1 MEQTPRRLV
10 GGDIDGFI
18 RPRPKLPKD
27 LVDSNFIRPKTSLH
41 EPVRPEKPVSQ
52 ITSQP
57 KTFSSFGQPN
67 ELNSFQ
73 PLITKRLS
81 RKHKAKKSRLK
92 RWQNWSLR
100 KKVFMTVLAFLLVG
114 FSLGA
119 YYGASVVAS
128 LDKAFHGNVFSDVHA
143 LFSSTVLK
151 GEAQGR
157 VNILVAG
164 DSVDDPG
171 HLGAQLSDSI
181 MVLSI
186 NTRNHT
192 AFLLSIPRD
201 LWVYIPQFNSYQKI
215 NAANDISINTLQQ
228 IVQTDLGIPIDY
240 SVLVDYGAFRDAVDA
255 VGGITIDIQS
265 PDPRGLYDAYTHLK
279 LPNGEVTL
287 TGQEALNLARAR
299 GDGSAGDVSY
309 GFPGTDFTRTMY
321 QRKMVIA
328 IVKKADTIGVLAN
341 PIKISSLVN
350 AVGTNV
356 KTDLTLQDVL
366 RLAQI
371 GRSLN
376 LNSIGSYTYS
386 STSTGTPKSQA
397 LLTDYTDPS
406 SGEES
411 LIPSAGIGQYG
422 QLQNYYQQLTSSDPI
437 VKEDA
442 SIVILNGTNVNGL
455 AKKAEGILQANKL
468 TNITIANANSNYA
481 QTMIVNQS
489 NGQAPATR
497 TLLQNLF
504 PGTITT
510 STSSSK
516 EAEEANNYTAQFVV
530 ILGQN
535 SANIKQP

>member
-1 MEQTPRRLV
+1 MEQTSRRLV

-41 EPVRPEKPVSQ
+41 EPVRLEKPVSQ
-52 ITSQP
+52 ITLQP
-57 KTFSSFGQPN
+57 KTFSSTDQPN
-67 ELNSFQ
+67 QVNSFQ

-309 GFPGTDFTRTMY
+309 GFLGTDFTRTMY

-422 QLQNYYQQLTSSDPI
+422 QLQNYYQQLTSSNPI

-468 TNITIANANSNYA
+468 TNITIANANNNYA
-481 QTMIVNQS
+481 QTMIVDQS

-497 TLLQNLF
+497 ALLQNLF

-516 EAEEANNYTAQFVV
+516 EAGEANNYTAQFVV